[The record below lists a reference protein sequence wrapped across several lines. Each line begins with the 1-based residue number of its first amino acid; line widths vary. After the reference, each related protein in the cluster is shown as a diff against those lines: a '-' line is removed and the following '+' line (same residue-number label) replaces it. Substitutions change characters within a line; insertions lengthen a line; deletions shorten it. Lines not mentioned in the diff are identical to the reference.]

1 MTSPNAPLVVG
12 IDGHGRARDA
22 LALAARLAGPGQRV
36 VLTHVQRQH
45 GPRLNRMSV
54 GEYEHLVQDAGIEH
68 ETRLTSNISPAAG
81 LHEIAVESGAS
92 LIVVGSSRRSWLER
106 VLGGSVAEAVVAGTP
121 VPVAIAPHGYG
132 IGGHRIAVI
141 GCGFDGSPESRE
153 ALTWAADFAR
163 QRRAR
168 LRVLAVATSIAFG
181 GISTAGATGYRSA
194 NHVLRRALEHETHEA
209 VASLTAGVEA
219 AACVLDGDAATQLTA
234 ACVDLDLLVLGSRSR
249 GPVRSA
255 LLGSVSRALV
265 RSAVRPLV
273 VLPRSAIAVT
283 ASAQPHGGSARRAR
297 AGSA

>member
-1 MTSPNAPLVVG
+1 M
-12 IDGHGRARDA
+12 
-22 LALAARLAGPGQRV
+22 ALAARPAGPRQRL
-36 VLTHVQRQH
+36 VLTHVQRRH
-45 GPRLNRMSV
+45 GPLLNRMSV
-54 GEYEHLVQDAGIEH
+54 GEYEHLVQGAGIEH

-81 LHEIAVESGAS
+81 LHEIAVEIGAS
-92 LIVVGSSRRSWLER
+92 LIVVGSSRRSWLRR

-121 VPVAIAPHGYG
+121 VPVAIAPHGYA

-153 ALTWAADFAR
+153 ALTWAADLAR
-163 QRRAR
+163 ERRAR

-209 VASLTAGVEA
+209 SLTAGVEA

-234 ACVDLDLLVLGSRSR
+234 ACVDLDLLVLGSRSY

-265 RSAVRPLV
+265 RSAVRPVV